1 LRMLTKILNT
11 GIRIDYLPW
20 EITLTRK
27 LNFLSV
33 IGFFNVLLTLF
44 LFVSFSM
51 EQVLPHFVT
60 ILSLAPFILA
70 FNKWFGY
77 LAAAY
82 LFSLMG
88 LYFFFTLTWIYGFDS
103 FIMLYYFPMLISM
116 IQMLGRKETWIHLL
130 VLLVLYF
137 VSMVL
142 LTVLLNYGSL
152 LTLDRD
158 VLDILRPFNVVMSF
172 MLSIIM
178 IAFVT
183 YENYK
188 QENSIVQMLRE
199 KEILLAELN
208 HRVKNNMNI
217 VTSLLN
223 LKKNAASN
231 KDVQLAL
238 EDCQFRVY
246 SMALVHNQ
254 MYADSAIGKLD
265 FKKYI
270 DDLTKNI
277 EQALGGEA
285 FVHVQTDEVDLS
297 LQKAIPCGLIIN
309 ELLTNA
315 YKHARV
321 TGKQLEIFVTIEKRD
336 DKLHF
341 HVYDNGPGV
350 QTFAQGKPDNSL
362 GFELIRS
369 LWEQL
374 EATFRFAND
383 PGCAVWFEITR

>member
-1 LRMLTKILNT
+1 MLTKILNT

-321 TGKQLEIFVTIEKRD
+321 PGKQLEIFVTIEKRD

-374 EATFRFAND
+374 DATFRFAND
-383 PGCAVWFEITR
+383 PGCAVWFEITL

>member
-1 LRMLTKILNT
+1 MRMLTKILNT

>member
-1 LRMLTKILNT
+1 MLNKILNT
-11 GIRIDYLPW
+11 GIRDHYLPW
-20 EITLTRK
+20 EVILTRK

-33 IGFFNVLLTLF
+33 IGFFNVFLTLF
-44 LFVSFSM
+44 LFVSFSLD
-51 EQVLPHFVT
+51 QVLPHFIV
-60 ILSLAPFILA
+60 ILSLAPFVLA
-70 FNKWFGY
+70 LNKWFGY
-77 LAAAY
+77 LSAAY

-88 LYFFFTLTWIYGFDS
+88 LYLFFSLTWIYGFDS
-103 FIMLYYFPMLISM
+103 FIMLYYFPMLIST

-152 LTLDRD
+152 QTLDFN
-158 VLDILRPFNVVMSF
+158 VLEILRPFNVVMSF

-183 YENYK
+183 YENYT
-188 QENSIVQMLRE
+188 QENAVVQMLKE

-231 KDVQLAL
+231 KEVHSAL

-270 DDLTKNI
+270 GELTTNI

-285 FVHVQTDEVDLS
+285 IMHIESDEIELS

-321 TGKQLEIFVTIEKRD
+321 PGKQLEIFVNIIRKD
-336 DKLHF
+336 DKLCF

-350 QTFAQGKPDNSL
+350 HICEEGNPENSL

-374 EATFRFAND
+374 DATFRFAND
-383 PGCAVWFEITR
+383 PGCAVWFEIAC

>member
-1 LRMLTKILNT
+1 
-11 GIRIDYLPW
+11 
-20 EITLTRK
+20 
-27 LNFLSV
+27 
-33 IGFFNVLLTLF
+33 
-44 LFVSFSM
+44 M

>member
-1 LRMLTKILNT
+1 M
-11 GIRIDYLPW
+11 
-20 EITLTRK
+20 
-27 LNFLSV
+27 F
-33 IGFFNVLLTLF
+33 LTLF
-44 LFVSFSM
+44 LFVSFSLD
-51 EQVLPHFVT
+51 QVLPHFIV
-60 ILSLAPFILA
+60 ILSLAPFVLA
-70 FNKWFGY
+70 LNKWFGY
-77 LAAAY
+77 LSAAY
-82 LFSLMG
+82 LFSLMR
-88 LYFFFTLTWIYGFDS
+88 LYLFFSLTWIYGFDS
-103 FIMLYYFPMLISM
+103 FIMLYYFPMLIST

-152 LTLDRD
+152 QTLDFN
-158 VLDILRPFNVVMSF
+158 VLEILRPFNVVMSF

-183 YENYK
+183 YENYT
-188 QENSIVQMLRE
+188 QENAVVQMLKE

-217 VTSLLN
+217 
-223 LKKNAASN
+223 
-231 KDVQLAL
+231 
-238 EDCQFRVY
+238 
-246 SMALVHNQ
+246 
-254 MYADSAIGKLD
+254 
-265 FKKYI
+265 
-270 DDLTKNI
+270 

-285 FVHVQTDEVDLS
+285 IMHIESDEVELS

-321 TGKQLEIFVTIEKRD
+321 PGKQLEIFVNIVRKDEK
-336 DKLHF
+336 LCF

-350 QTFAQGKPDNSL
+350 HICEEGNPENSL

-374 EATFRFAND
+374 DATFRFAND
-383 PGCAVWFEITR
+383 PGCAVWFEIAC

>member
-1 LRMLTKILNT
+1 MLTKILNT

-103 FIMLYYFPMLISM
+103 FIMLYYFPMLIST

-321 TGKQLEIFVTIEKRD
+321 PGKQLEIFVTIEKRD

>member
-1 LRMLTKILNT
+1 MLTKILNT